1 MASSIDDLKAV
12 FSNHGGL
19 VPSNR
24 FNIIFTPP
32 QMSLLNLNP
41 SNIIGN
47 MMSGSFSVR
56 SLINDPRDI
65 SLLCK
70 SASLPGRQIGTF
82 DFQGHKESK
91 KMVNVV
97 TDEEIST
104 VFYITSDMYIKTMF
118 DGWMNAIFDRDT
130 HYAGYRDTFTTDV
143 TIQQFNKENRPVYG
157 VRLHNAFP
165 TSIGGLGLDNT
176 SEGGIQELTV
186 QWSYDKWEPENAI
199 TSTIG
204 GGLRAIKNLIS

>member
-143 TIQQFNKENRPVYG
+143 TIQQLNKENRPVYG

>member
-82 DFQGHKESK
+82 DFQGHK
-91 KMVNVV
+91 
-97 TDEEIST
+97 
-104 VFYITSDMYIKTMF
+104 
-118 DGWMNAIFDRDT
+118 
-130 HYAGYRDTFTTDV
+130 
-143 TIQQFNKENRPVYG
+143 
-157 VRLHNAFP
+157 
-165 TSIGGLGLDNT
+165 
-176 SEGGIQELTV
+176 
-186 QWSYDKWEPENAI
+186 
-199 TSTIG
+199 
-204 GGLRAIKNLIS
+204 